1 MITIVLLGRHFCSTT
16 FIVLVLSCIELK
28 QSIYYIIVKLLI
40 PVSLMVCCFSLFW
53 IIINVILLD
62 LDRWS
67 DSMKQTE
74 RQKKKYQVSVTSI
87 TQEICETC
95 GVYARFKTISVK
107 FWAPLF
113 EPFQLIQ
120 KYNKH
125 IISWGKPQ
133 CQDWLAIQAHQKIS
147 LPAFFTLCLSWYSC
161 MFNHQISYEVPI

>member
-1 MITIVLLGRHFCSTT
+1 MYRTETVNLLHNSKTSNHCVSDGLLLF
-16 FIVLVLSCIELK
+16 LVLNHYK
-28 QSIYYIIVKLLI
+28 RYFVGFGLL
-40 PVSLMVCCFSLFW
+40 VRQYEANW
-53 IIINVILLD
+53 
-62 LDRWS
+62 
-67 DSMKQTE
+67 KTE
-74 RQKKKYQVSVTSI
+74 KNQVSVTSI